1 MVQRARHIPLATEPS
16 RRTGGVSKRPLY
28 RLQTFKLAKADPGCD
43 DLRPPVWLG
52 IARAPFSRLWPPPPC
67 SRKRPAS
74 ALVAPTSFKPD
85 AQQKALPPHQFR
97 KRIHRRHQRE
107 AARGVGWTE
116 EGHCHCS
123 AQCLGAAA
131 VVEAGRMAAP
141 WLGGLAKQVVDLDTG
156 SLARGGPAPSSAGAR
171 HVAQIALW
179 GLTANYTTTVG
190 KAAVANH
197 STSTR
202 RIFLSNVVR
211 DRFLDWISSWILGSL
226 APRGSRASQLSFKP
240 AS

>member
-16 RRTGGVSKRPLY
+16 RRTGGVLKRPLY
-28 RLQTFKLAKADPGCD
+28 RLQTFKLAKATRDVAISAA
-43 DLRPPVWLG
+43 RWLG

-116 EGHCHCS
+116 EGHRHCG
-123 AQCLGAAA
+123 AQRLGTAA

-141 WLGGLAKQVVDLDTG
+141 QLAELE
-156 SLARGGPAPSSAGAR
+156 LAMSPAVSS
-171 HVAQIALW
+171 VPKSK
-179 GLTANYTTTVG
+179 T
-190 KAAVANH
+190 
-197 STSTR
+197 
-202 RIFLSNVVR
+202 VVR
-211 DRFLDWISSWILGSL
+211 I
-226 APRGSRASQLSFKP
+226 A
-240 AS
+240 

>member
-1 MVQRARHIPLATEPS
+1 
-16 RRTGGVSKRPLY
+16 
-28 RLQTFKLAKADPGCD
+28 
-43 DLRPPVWLG
+43 
-52 IARAPFSRLWPPPPC
+52 
-67 SRKRPAS
+67 
-74 ALVAPTSFKPD
+74 
-85 AQQKALPPHQFR
+85 
-97 KRIHRRHQRE
+97 
-107 AARGVGWTE
+107 
-116 EGHCHCS
+116 
-123 AQCLGAAA
+123 

-211 DRFLDWISSWILGSL
+211 DRFLNWISSWIIGSL
-226 APRGSRASQLSFKP
+226 APKGWRAPQLSFKP